1 MHAYRLSHHAGRITD
16 PPEPT
21 RRHTLQPGPE
31 PSGGS
36 PATHG
41 STPAPIP
48 GTDAG
53 IAAGGCRRARPN
65 RTAPTRGPAS

>member
-16 PPEPT
+16 PPEPA
-21 RRHTLQPGPE
+21 RCHTLQPGPE

-41 STPAPIP
+41 GTPAPLP
-48 GTDAG
+48 GPDAG
-53 IAAGGCRRARPN
+53 LAAGGCGRARPD